1 MSQGWHCTVAAATGR
16 ELTASWWTFQR
27 QSDSKGRFWGF
38 EVFFLCL
45 GNFQEKFQG
54 QIIDLHLWFLSRCFM
69 HRPSLLPKGVKM
81 PRELNRGDAQRWN
94 PKKGH
99 LYLPPGCFAGF
110 VQGEVS
116 LVQVTAHTQHSK
128 SPGMAW
134 EVDRADMNLAK
145 GGIKFS
151 SCCSPSRNPS
161 PHLIW
166 DSVIEHSQHSPLK

>member
-38 EVFFLCL
+38 EFFFLCL

-81 PRELNRGDAQRWN
+81 PRELNLTEEMPRDEIQR
-94 PKKGH
+94 KDTSTCH
-99 LYLPPGCFAGF
+99 
-110 VQGEVS
+110 
-116 LVQVTAHTQHSK
+116 QVVLLDLFR
-128 SPGMAW
+128 
-134 EVDRADMNLAK
+134 E
-145 GGIKFS
+145 KFLL
-151 SCCSPSRNPS
+151 CK
-161 PHLIW
+161 
-166 DSVIEHSQHSPLK
+166 SQHTHNTAKIQAWPGKWIGQI